1 MRVTNS
7 MLINNF
13 LRNLNH
19 NLSRLE
25 RTQNRFS
32 TGKQISCPSD
42 DPVGLVLG
50 MGLRSNLAG
59 IEQYRKNADAAAA
72 WLENTDSAL
81 ESATGILHRAKELAV
96 YGAGGTMDAESIKAL
111 SKEVAELLEEMR
123 QVANTNFAGRY
134 IFAGNKTLTEPF
146 PPPSAE
152 GEYQYAGTII
162 EQKIEIGVNIVI
174 PYSVTGD
181 RAFGNFGDFEDT
193 GMLDILAQLKELLAG
208 EGEGSFD
215 DSMAH
220 IDVALEH
227 ILSIRAEVG
236 ARTNRLELVQERLGD
251 SYLNYTRLLSEIEDA
266 DLAETI
272 IELKNQENIYLA
284 SLSAGAR
291 IIQPSLLDFL
301 R

>member
-13 LRNLNH
+13 LRNLNS

-42 DPVGLVLG
+42 DPIGLVLG

-59 IEQYRKNADAAAA
+59 LKQYRKNADSAAA

-81 ESATGILHRAKELAV
+81 ESATDILHRAKELAV

-134 IFAGNKTLTEPF
+134 IFAGNNTQTQPF
-146 PPPSAE
+146 PPPEE
-152 GEYQYAGTII
+152 GEYKYVGTII
-162 EQKIEIGVNIVI
+162 EQKLEIGVNIVI

-181 RAFGNFGDFEDT
+181 RVFGKFAGFGAS
-193 GMLDILAQLKELLAG
+193 GMLEILAQLRDLLAG
-208 EGEGSFD
+208 EGEGTYD
-215 DSMAH
+215 DSLTH
-220 IDVALEH
+220 LDEALEH

-236 ARTNRLELVQERLGD
+236 ARTNRLELVKERLSD
-251 SYLNYTRLLSEIEDA
+251 SQLNYTRLLSEIEDA

-272 IELKNQENIYLA
+272 INLKNQENVYLA

>member
-25 RTQNRFS
+25 RTQNRL
-32 TGKQISCPSD
+32 TGRRISCPSD

-59 IEQYRKNADAAAA
+59 IEQYQKNVDSAAA

-96 YGAGGTMDAESIKAL
+96 YGAGGTMDAESTKAL
-111 SKEVAELLEEMR
+111 GKEVAELLEEMR

-146 PPPSAE
+146 PPAAEE
-152 GEYQYAGTII
+152 GEYIYTGTTV
-162 EQKIEIGVNIVI
+162 EQKLEIGVNIVI
-174 PYSVTGD
+174 PYSVTGN
-181 RAFGNFGDFEDT
+181 RVFGNFGDLGDT
-193 GMLDILAQLKELLAG
+193 GMLEILARLQKLLVG
-208 EGEGSFD
+208 EGEDTFD
-215 DSMAH
+215 DSLAH
-220 IDVALEH
+220 LDMALEH
-227 ILSIRAEVG
+227 ILSTRAEVG
-236 ARTNRLELVQERLGD
+236 ARTNRLELVKERLQD
-251 SYLNYTRLLSEIEDA
+251 SHLNYTRLLSEIEDA

-272 IELKNQENIYLA
+272 IDLKCQENVYLA